1 MFQAC
6 EFTYAGKPASMFG
19 LFLAD
24 IGSKSHGDNS
34 FGNKANIVE
43 TRIARRVRPIHF
55 GVRYHDEPLKFNLIF
70 CGEEPMDRY
79 QLQEVS
85 DWLTGYQ
92 DYQWLTIDQPDLE
105 HMRFRCLIQS
115 LTPVSVGWFPV
126 GFEAPVVCDCPYGYS
141 YPFQKTVT
149 LSGAAKLNFHNYT
162 TAHERLKPEMRVTL
176 QQGCTEFKARNLTT
190 GEELSLSSLPSS
202 GCSFV
207 IDNENEIITV
217 KDGTDLYKG
226 FNYQFFSLERGGNK
240 LEFVGS
246 GEVKISGMYLYNVG
260 A

>member
-6 EFTYAGKPASMFG
+6 EFTYAGVPASMYG

-55 GVRYHDEPLKFNLIF
+55 GVRYHDDPLKFNLIF

-79 QLQEVS
+79 QLQEIA

-92 DYQWLTIDQPDLE
+92 DYKWLTIDQPDLE
-105 HMRFRCLIQS
+105 HIRFRCLIQS

-126 GFEAPVVCDCPYGYS
+126 GFEAQVVCDCPYGYS
-141 YPFQKTVT
+141 YPFQKKVQM
-149 LSGAAKLNFHNYT
+149 SGTAKLDFHNYT
-162 TAHERLKPEMRVTL
+162 TAHIMLKPELRVTL
-176 QQGCTEFKARNLTT
+176 YQGCTEFKARNLTS
-190 GEELSLSSLPSS
+190 GEELSLSGLPSA

-207 IDNENEIITV
+207 IDNENGILTAQ
-217 KDGTDLYKG
+217 DGADLYKG
-226 FNYQFFSLERGGNK
+226 FNYRFFSLTRGNNK
-240 LEFVGS
+240 LEFVGN
-246 GEVKISGMYLYNVG
+246 GEVSISGMFLYNVG